1 MDSYIKID
9 EALIYRIIEH
19 AMEKRDRSVFL
30 YFGESGVSLNIFPYS
45 EEEEFDEE

>member
-9 EALIYRIIEH
+9 EALIHRIIEH
-19 AMEKRDRSVFL
+19 AMEKRDRSVSIF
-30 YFGESGVSLNIFPYS
+30 FGKDGVSLNIYPYP